1 MKFITHR
8 LSYYI
13 INGITLYRVIAAPF
27 LLLFLYLGQHE
38 IFKWLLL
45 LSFFTDLIDG
55 TLARKFA
62 VTSVLGTRL
71 DSIGDDLT
79 VMVAAIG
86 LFVLHPAFLKDQIS
100 ILMLLFV
107 LLLIQSGYAFYKY
120 GKTTNFHTYLA
131 KAAALAQGV
140 FLLLTF
146 FMEKPIPVLFYAA
159 ALITFLQLIEEI
171 IIVWMLPVWDV
182 NQKGIY
188 WVIKKKKEY
197 KVEEP
202 VN

>member
-1 MKFITHR
+1 MKFITHK

-27 LLLFLYLGQHE
+27 LLLFLYLGEHE

-131 KAAALAQGV
+131 KAAALAQGA

-146 FMEKPIPVLFYAA
+146 FMEQQIPVLFYAA

-171 IIVWMLPVWDV
+171 MMVWMLPVWDV

-188 WVIKKKKEY
+188 WVIKKKKGY
-197 KVEEP
+197 KV
-202 VN
+202 